1 MTPTRKK
8 VASEPHDFIKSTI
21 RTPTPRLVRRLLIS
35 IFLASLLCLT
45 IFHNRGITNQVED
58 RVVRL
63 LSNEQQTKLH
73 DAQLTILQEGLRQ
86 CAAIR
91 ERPVSVADE
100 RRTNP
105 RAGHGTRTYLI
116 KNATLIDGDGQ
127 ILKGKEILLSN
138 GVIVDIGHNLSE
150 DFDDLKVIHAGG
162 RYVTPGLVDMVS
174 SLNYS
179 SSDRIALPRR
189 RRHVT

>member
-1 MTPTRKK
+1 MTPARKE
-8 VASEPHDFIKSTI
+8 VLSNPHGFINSTI
-21 RTPTPRLVRRLLIS
+21 RTPTPRIARRLLIS

-63 LSNEQQTKLH
+63 LSNEQQSKLH

-86 CAAIR
+86 CATIQDH
-91 ERPVSVADE
+91 PVSVADE

-105 RAGHGTRTYLI
+105 RARHGTRTYLI
-116 KNATLIDGDGQ
+116 KNATLIDGDGK
-127 ILKGKEILLSN
+127 ILNGKEILLSN
-138 GVIVDIGHNLSE
+138 GVIIDIGHNLSE

-162 RYVTPGLVDMVS
+162 RYVTPGIVDMVS
-174 SLNYS
+174 FLNPI
-179 SSDRIALPRR
+179 SSDTIALPLRR
-189 RRHVT
+189 RFVA